1 MPAFTPKRII
11 LSSIL
16 LLLIGAGGWF
26 YTRHNQRVIIA
37 SYVPDSALGY
47 LEINDWPRL
56 VDRFAATKAWQQLAP
71 VFGVDGKLDYIG
83 KAGWVVS
90 FTGGNEA
97 AIFARSQLA
106 IVMTGLEVR
115 GDEVR
120 PRLALIA
127 ETHSDADDLRKVIER
142 RLPELARRIY
152 GRETK
157 STSEYG
163 GVSVISYASRYPDR
177 QLLSAQIESE
187 WILANHPE
195 PLRASI
201 DTRLG
206 RAPSMANNFHLQ
218 NARPSVDE
226 NGEMFGFFT
235 GGGVSQMLRFGLF
248 LISSNALRGTGIVET
263 LQDVLS
269 DFANRASDGIAYG
282 SSFKDGQ
289 VVDRYALLF
298 KSDLVESLK
307 PVIKVN
313 QDEPRALQYIPSSAE
328 SVTLINVVDPAKTL
342 DGIEAAISARIGAGQ
357 SFLLHQFL
365 LGARGTLLGIK
376 SVDGIQSSLGHE
388 IASLRFARDSQD
400 RVWLV
405 GVRDRQLLSR
415 TIEQYLTLISGTPSN
430 KSLQSWPIRREN
442 FSGVEIIGTNNPRRS
457 SVALIGDYIAI
468 GDRTSLTRFIKSQ
481 REGGNLKES
490 PEFASSAKP
499 SQQAAMINLSTTKEE
514 SGQMM
519 FAIARWLGI
528 NNRSDSTALER
539 LPFSVSSTS
548 LNDRG
553 IYIET
558 HSPFGNFPFFISLAD
573 ASANP

>member
-1 MPAFTPKRII
+1 MPGFRRKRII
-11 LSSIL
+11 ISSIV
-16 LLLIGAGGWF
+16 LLLIAAGGWL
-26 YTRHNQRVIIA
+26 YTRRHQRVVIA
-37 SYVPDSALGY
+37 SYVPASALGY
-47 LEINDWPRL
+47 LEINNWPQL
-56 VDRFAATKAWQQLAP
+56 VDKFAATKAWQQLAP
-71 VFGVDGKLDYIG
+71 GYGIDGKLDYIG
-83 KAGWVVS
+83 KAGWLAS

-106 IVMTGLEVR
+106 MVMTGLEVR

-120 PRLALIA
+120 PRLALIT
-127 ETHSDADDLRKVIER
+127 ETHSSVDDLRKVIER
-142 RLPELARRIY
+142 RLPELARKIY

-163 GVSVISYASRYPDR
+163 GVSVTSYASRYPDR
-177 QLLSAQIESE
+177 QLLSAQIGSE

-206 RAPSMANNFHLQ
+206 RVPSMANNFHLQ
-218 NARPSVDE
+218 SARSSVDD

-235 GGGVSQMLRFGLF
+235 GEGVSKMMRLGLF
-248 LISSNALRGTGIVET
+248 LISSNALRGTGIIET

-269 DFANRASDGIAYG
+269 DFANGASDGIAYG
-282 SSFKDGQ
+282 SSYKNGQ

-313 QDEPRALQYIPSSAE
+313 EVEPRALKFIPSSAE
-328 SVTLINVVDPAKTL
+328 SVTLINVVDPDKTL

-376 SVDGIQSSLGHE
+376 SIDGVQSTLGNE
-388 IASLRFARDSQD
+388 IASLSLAGESQD
-400 RVWLV
+400 RVWLI
-405 GVRDRQLLSR
+405 GVRDRELLSR
-415 TIEQYLTLISGTPSN
+415 TVEQYLTLIPGNQNIQSG
-430 KSLQSWPIRREN
+430 QIRREN
-442 FSGVEIIGTNNPRRS
+442 ISGVEIIGTNNPRRS
-457 SVALIGDYIAI
+457 SVALIGDYLAI
-468 GDRTSLTRFIKSQ
+468 GDRTRLTRFIESQ
-481 REGGNLKES
+481 RHGQILKD
-490 PEFASSAKP
+490 SAKFTSASKP
-499 SQQAAMINLSTTKEE
+499 SVQAAIINLSTTKEE
-514 SGQMM
+514 SGRMM
-519 FAIARWLGI
+519 FAIARWLGS
-528 NNRSDSTALER
+528 NAPSDSTALER
-539 LPFSVSSTS
+539 LPFAVSSTS

-573 ASANP
+573 ASSNP